1 MKLFSWSSLF
11 FILSLSFL
19 WGCGYWV
26 WLQTNQS
33 QHVQLTSQLSLQ
45 LERSEVLLEDWQ
57 RNYRLH
63 LDYLRADL
71 AKMTPPST
79 DNLMYEPWQELDD
92 KIQHAPW
99 PDALLG
105 YALLDE
111 SGRAVRLSNSV
122 AGQLFAITH
131 TDFSSNHQFLT
142 PMVLPAQWVA
152 PVHLEFNS
160 QHLLF
165 WFDLAALKQK
175 LLKAQQQGAGE
186 ILLVSATGQLVS
198 PSRYQQTLLARFG
211 LSDLRDD
218 QSLKFQLKRP
228 PEDLT
233 RSSQRY
239 DGSMAWPATAL
250 AQAMTRTKQG
260 QTALF
265 VPNYLGRPSVASWRW
280 SDGWQAYLVA
290 ERDLSGL
297 QQQRKQLRQYLLA
310 GLSALS
316 AVLLLLFWLI
326 QRGIKRQEP
335 AVPVAQPPVIEEPSV
350 VSAEL
355 LAASA
360 ATELTQQV
368 ASSQPSAVVPV
379 EFEQATFTHEHQLK
393 TARNLL
399 QAWLCQPGAEQNLK
413 QISLRWLSQTEQSV
427 RVACQPVGFI
437 SALLTK
443 IQKETNKEL
452 LFDVAADVPS
462 WAELDLNAVAASLGW
477 VIRTRASHHDV
488 TTLMVKLV
496 VLEPLQLM
504 IEIFDDGESLG
515 AGQWMNLLHQS
526 QESSNWPAELQQLK
540 SAGGHLS
547 AAQQQFSGNKLLLVL
562 PMLELTAG
570 CERDELQLVDGSALL
585 LCPAGDAQQL
595 YRRMLNQT
603 GLGLMPLDDAAQFM
617 QWCGAQSDARLDYLI
632 LDEVFIHGD
641 QQIAA
646 QVFQIVRRYFP
657 QLVLIMFVRQ
667 PEQWLQLQQTFAL
680 RLVSKPVLRHELQQ
694 ALLCQEPAT
703 LEPGLRPVW
712 FESTQD
718 VNDWL
723 LRHQLEQLGYL
734 PLQLQPDIPLP
745 DDALLMLA
753 LENNTDVAKRDLPLL
768 LWYTAE
774 EISLHAQD
782 MTQPVWTFEQG
793 PVVLSRHLFQL
804 ATRPTTDEN

>member
-33 QHVQLTSQLSLQ
+33 QQTQLTSQLNLQ

-79 DNLMYEPWQELDD
+79 DNVMYEPWAELDD

-122 AGQLFAITH
+122 AGQLFAITN

-152 PVHLEFNS
+152 PVHLELNS

-175 LLKAQQQGAGE
+175 LLKAQQQAAGE
-186 ILLVSATGQLVS
+186 ILLVSATAQLVS

-211 LSDLRDD
+211 LADLRDD

-233 RSSQRY
+233 RSHQRY
-239 DGSMAWPATAL
+239 DGSMAWPATPL
-250 AQAMTRTKQG
+250 AQAMTATKQG

-297 QQQRKQLRQYLLA
+297 QQQRKQLRHYLLA

-316 AVLLLLFWLI
+316 AMFLVLFWLI
-326 QRGIKRQEP
+326 QRGIRQQEAAVALIQLP
-335 AVPVAQPPVIEEPSV
+335 ASEQPVVI
-350 VSAEL
+350 
-355 LAASA
+355 SA
-360 ATELTQQV
+360 ATEGAAATRTESTQI
-368 ASSQPSAVVPV
+368 PP
-379 EFEQATFTHEHQLK
+379 EFEQATIPHDYQLK

-399 QAWLCQPGAEQNLK
+399 QAWLCQPGAEHSLK
-413 QISLRWLSQTEQSV
+413 EISLRWLSQTDQSV

-452 LFDVAADVPS
+452 LFEVAADVPA
-462 WAELDLNAVAASLGW
+462 WAELDISAVAASLGW
-477 VIRTRASHHDV
+477 VIRSRVPHHDV

-496 VLEPLQLM
+496 VLEPQQLM

-562 PMLELTAG
+562 PMQELTAG

-617 QWCGAQSDARLDYLI
+617 QWCSAQSDARLDYLI
-632 LDEVFIHGD
+632 LDEVFINGD

-657 QLVLIMFVRQ
+657 QLALIVLVRQ
-667 PEQWLQLQQTFAL
+667 PAQWYELQQRFGL
-680 RLVSKPVLRHELQQ
+680 RLVSKPVLRSELQQ

-703 LEPGLRPVW
+703 LEPALRPVW
-712 FESTQD
+712 FDSTLAI
-718 VNDWL
+718 NDWL

-734 PLQLQPDIPLP
+734 PLQLQPDMPLP
-745 DDALLMLA
+745 KDALLMLA
-753 LENNTDVAKRDLPLL
+753 LENNIDAAKSELPLL

-774 EISLHAQD
+774 DISLQAQD
-782 MTQPVWTFEQG
+782 ITQPVWTFDQG

-804 ATRPTTDEN
+804 ATRLTTNEH